1 MCFPEPG
8 PFGSVFLIW
17 QENPVT
23 LLREHEVTPEI
34 KHEEIQL
41 IYSGIDVAYWVWLK
55 TEVMASTQS
64 L

>member
-1 MCFPEPG
+1 M
-8 PFGSVFLIW
+8 
-17 QENPVT
+17 T
-23 LLREHEVTPEI
+23 LLQEHEVALEI

-41 IYSGIDVAYWVWLK
+41 IYSGIDVAYRGWLK